1 MFSTGQI
8 VFALLFF
15 IAFVWVVTLMYR
27 KDRRW
32 QQKQYKGVAWVL
44 IAFISFIII
53 LLVLK
58 YSLKN

>member
-8 VFALLFF
+8 IFALLFF
-15 IAFVWVVTLMYR
+15 LAFVWVIVLMYR

-32 QQKQYKGVAWVL
+32 QKKQYKGVIWVL
-44 IAFISFIII
+44 IAFVSFIII

-58 YSLKN
+58 YSLRN